1 MTITEKADELYSIP
15 EYLSSEEAERESALQ
30 TDAFAEG
37 ATWMLNKVCEWY
49 SQKLNGSSFPSAQE
63 KIQELRDLMN
73 K

>member
-30 TDAFAEG
+30 TDAFAKG
-37 ATWMLNKVCEWY
+37 AIWMLNKVCEWY
-49 SQKLNGSSFPSAQE
+49 AKKLNGITFSDVE
-63 KIQELRDLMN
+63 ENVQELRDLMN